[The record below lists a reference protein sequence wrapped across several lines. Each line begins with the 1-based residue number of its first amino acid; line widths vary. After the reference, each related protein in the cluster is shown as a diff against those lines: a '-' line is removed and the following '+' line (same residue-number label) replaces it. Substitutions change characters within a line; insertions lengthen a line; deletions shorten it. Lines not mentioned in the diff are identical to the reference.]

1 MADLAPPRSAVI
13 FGVPF
18 HDVTM
23 DETIERLAAVIARR
37 DPVYWATAN
46 LDFAYQASE
55 DVELQRILVEAD
67 LVLCDGTPLVWASRA
82 LGAPLRE
89 RVAGSDLV
97 PRIASEAASRGWKL
111 FLLGGGDDALP
122 LALEKLRAKY
132 PALQVDGYSPPYAK
146 LLDMDFEAISS
157 RIAAARPDILLVAF
171 GCPKQEKWIY
181 MNHRRLNV
189 PMSVGV
195 GATVDFLAGKF
206 RRAPRWMQAT
216 GTEWLFRLSQEPRRL
231 FNRYLFDLLFFV
243 RALRAQRKALAAGA
257 RAFSATPV
265 PPSAPVTSA
274 NLKVVRW
281 QDRIDAAA
289 IATGRV
295 SPPAADILPGTVIA
309 IDAHAV
315 TFLDSSG
322 LGLLLSAYRRTV
334 ASGGGLVLVR
344 PSPAVA
350 NLLAAV
356 KLDRLIP
363 VVDEPGRAHAA
374 LGLSTPSR
382 GNSPAAATPAAGD
395 LVLAIQGDFT
405 APRVPGLTR
414 WIESGWSARPDATR
428 LILDLTSV
436 RFMDSSGLGLLLRSH
451 RLASARTGGSLL
463 LRGPAENV
471 RNVLRLA
478 KVDSLLQIEN
488 PPAA

>member
-1 MADLAPPRSAVI
+1 MADLTPPRSAVI

-23 DETIERLAAVIARR
+23 DETIARLAAIIARR

-46 LDFAYQASE
+46 LDFAYQASL

-97 PRIASEAASRGWKL
+97 PRIAAEAAARSWKL
-111 FLLGGGDDALP
+111 FLLGGGDEALP

-146 LLDMDFEAISS
+146 LLDMDFETISA
-157 RIAAARPDILLVAF
+157 RIAAARPDVLLVAF

-206 RRAPRWMQAT
+206 RRAPRWMQVT

-243 RALRAQRKALAAGA
+243 RALRAQRRALAAG
-257 RAFSATPV
+257 STPAAAAPASPPA
-265 PPSAPVTSA
+265 PPSASLAAA
-274 NLKVVRW
+274 NLKLVKW
-281 QDRIDAAA
+281 QDRVDAAA
-289 IATGRV
+289 IATGRIP
-295 SPPAADILPGTVIA
+295 PPAADISPGTVIA
-309 IDAHAV
+309 IDASAV

-322 LGLLLSAYRRTV
+322 LGVILTAYRRAV

-350 NLLAAV
+350 NLLVAV

-374 LGLSTPSR
+374 LGLSAPSR
-382 GNSPAAATPAAGD
+382 GPATANPAAASD
-395 LVLAIQGDFT
+395 LVLSVQGDFT

-414 WIESGWSARPDATR
+414 WIESGWAAPARADTAKAPAPA
-428 LILDLTSV
+428 
-436 RFMDSSGLGLLLRSH
+436 SSIKAGVKS
-451 RLASARTGGSLL
+451 TM
-463 LRGPAENV
+463 
-471 RNVLRLA
+471 
-478 KVDSLLQIEN
+478 
-488 PPAA
+488 

>member
-23 DETIERLAAVIARR
+23 DETIARLAAVIARR

-97 PRIASEAASRGWKL
+97 PRIASEAAARGWKL

-122 LALEKLRAKY
+122 LALEKLRAQY
-132 PALQVDGYSPPYAK
+132 PSLQVDGYSPPYAK
-146 LLDMDFEAISS
+146 LLEMDFETISA
-157 RIAAARPDILLVAF
+157 RIAAARPDVLLVAF

-243 RALRAQRKALAAGA
+243 RALRAQRHALAAQSK
-257 RAFSATPV
+257 AFSSTPL
-265 PPSAPVTSA
+265 PPAAPTTTA
-274 NLKVVRW
+274 NLKIVRW

-289 IATGRV
+289 IATGRIT
-295 SPPAADILPGTVIA
+295 PPAADILPGTVIA
-309 IDAHAV
+309 IDASAV

-322 LGLLLSAYRRTV
+322 LGVLLTAYRRAV

-350 NLLAAV
+350 KLLAAV
-356 KLDRLIP
+356 KLDRLIL

-374 LGLSTPSR
+374 LGLVAPSQ
-382 GNSPAAATPAAGD
+382 SAPLAAGD
-395 LVLAIQGDFT
+395 LVLAIQGEFT
-405 APRVPGLTR
+405 AQRVPGLTR
-414 WIESGWSARPDATR
+414 WIESGWSARLDATR
-428 LILDLTSV
+428 LVLDLSTV
-436 RFMDSSGLGLLLRSH
+436 RFMDSSGLGLLLRCH
-451 RLASARTGGSLL
+451 RLAAARPGAALI
-463 LRGPAENV
+463 LRGPGENI

-478 KVDSLLQIEN
+478 KVDSLLRIEDS
-488 PPAA
+488 PAA